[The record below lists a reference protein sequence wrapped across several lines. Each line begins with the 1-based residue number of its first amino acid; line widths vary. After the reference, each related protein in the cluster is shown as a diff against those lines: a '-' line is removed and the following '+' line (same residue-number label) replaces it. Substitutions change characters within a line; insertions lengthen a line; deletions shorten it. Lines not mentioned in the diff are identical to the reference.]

1 MLTTSS
7 FNDLLYAKKA
17 FDELEATEPGIYQ
30 KFINIIQLTRQL
42 QFRSQYMGALIM
54 DEAPGK
60 YRPEVHND
68 YVLNVYQQEVENLK
82 TDQHAADLKQLLT
95 TYKQIGYANISRL
108 VLGKSPS
115 FLVGPRMDR

>member
-17 FDELEATEPGIYQ
+17 FDELEETEPGIYQ
-30 KFINIIQLTRQL
+30 MFINIIQLTRQL

-54 DEAPGK
+54 DEEPGK
-60 YRPEVHND
+60 YRPEVNND
-68 YVLNVYQQEVENLK
+68 YVLEVYQQEVERLK
-82 TDQHAADLKQLLT
+82 KDHHAADLKQLLT
-95 TYKQIGYANISRL
+95 AYKQIGYANISRL